1 MPKRTYHFAAI
12 SKITLDHHEG
22 EPNSILKSVD
32 LRLELSGNLDRSRYI
47 DGKGLPRKDAIK
59 PISNALAAGIAANIK
74 MGHEKGWWKDHE
86 HLQYVIDQ
94 LQRHF
99 VTNAEMDTST
109 MEY

>member
-1 MPKRTYHFAAI
+1 MPKKTYHFTAI
-12 SKITLDHHEG
+12 SKITLEHHTG
-22 EPNSILKSVD
+22 EPTSILKTCD
-32 LRLELSGNLDRSRYI
+32 LRLEVSGNLDRTQYI
-47 DGKGLPRKDAIK
+47 DGKGLPRKKALK
-59 PISNALAAGIAANIK
+59 PISNALAAGIAANIR

-99 VTNAEMDTST
+99 VTNAEMGIST